1 MSQALKFSRTKSPKN
16 RKGGSVYTMELQIP
30 QWIVKSFCSPKWV
43 ESMREKHSKK
53 IKFVL
58 KAPKDDKVCG
68 EKECGEKE
76 CGEKE
81 CGEKECGEK
90 ECGEKECG
98 EKECGHN
105 KVWTLVV
112 TGKHKQSML
121 DLGLDASDRYNKM
134 ICVIKNIVKE

>member
-16 RKGGSVYTMELQIP
+16 RKGGTVYTMELQIP
-30 QWIVKSFCSPKWV
+30 QWMVKSFCSPKWV

-81 CGEKECGEK
+81 CGEKECGKK
-90 ECGEKECG
+90 E
-98 EKECGHN
+98 
-105 KVWTLVV
+105 WTLVV

-121 DLGLDASDRYNKM
+121 DLGSDVSDRYNKM

>member
-16 RKGGSVYTMELQIP
+16 RKGGTVYTMELQIP
-30 QWIVKSFCSPKWV
+30 QWMVKSFCSPKWV

-58 KAPKDDKVCG
+58 KAPKDDKVCDEKECG
-68 EKECGEKE
+68 QKECGEKE

-90 ECGEKECG
+90 E
-98 EKECGHN
+98 
-105 KVWTLVV
+105 WTLVV

>member
-16 RKGGSVYTMELQIP
+16 RKGGTVYTMELQIP
-30 QWIVKSFCSPKWV
+30 QWMVKSFCSPKWV

-58 KAPKDDKVCG
+58 KAPKDDKVCDEKECG
-68 EKECGEKE
+68 QKECGQKECGEKE

-81 CGEKECGEK
+81 CGEKE
-90 ECGEKECG
+90 
-98 EKECGHN
+98 
-105 KVWTLVV
+105 WTLVV

>member
-30 QWIVKSFCSPKWV
+30 QWMVKSFCSPKWV

-58 KAPKDDKVCG
+58 KAPKD

-81 CGEKECGEK
+81 SGEKESGEKECGQK
-90 ECGEKECG
+90 E
-98 EKECGHN
+98 
-105 KVWTLVV
+105 WTLVV

>member
-30 QWIVKSFCSPKWV
+30 QWMVKSFCSPKWV

-76 CGEKE
+76 
-81 CGEKECGEK
+81 
-90 ECGEKECG
+90 
-98 EKECGHN
+98 
-105 KVWTLVV
+105 WTLVV